1 MQSVQMENP
10 KVFSSFLVIWI
21 TMANYLNF
29 NIFIICPEY
38 DYTER
43 NGQLAKWSNDQLV
56 NFFLF
61 KFTSPFPVQF
71 NIRFAFI
78 KSCHSRP
85 YILLKAYLACQ

>member
-29 NIFIICPEY
+29 NIFMCPEY

-56 NFFLF
+56 NFSCLNSRLP
-61 KFTSPFPVQF
+61 SPF
-71 NIRFAFI
+71 
-78 KSCHSRP
+78 SLTLDLH
-85 YILLKAYLACQ
+85 LLNLATVDPTYYLKHT